1 MLVVELKETIMTCF
15 GEALVRL
22 LESSWGQRLF
32 PGVDIE
38 KIKRRKADGAKR
50 SGGVYFMKNGKL
62 CTAVAA
68 TIESLKLPS
77 ADDEMEPPPPPSVDD
92 QVDCERMIFGYRSL
106 QGTDY
111 EISCPLSMR
120 PPNPTTALWGY
131 LPAPYVAVS
140 VSTTKAGDG
149 SMLELSVN
157 LEGTHQPYMY
167 AAEGLAQLEKVMG
180 VDGGGDR
187 EESAA
192 SQGEA
197 EGYAQSRTAKNL
209 RMRATEDV
217 ISASIVEGTEE
228 ATNDQGLAIPGSLEN
243 LPGVLEDIP
252 KVETSPDENLWFM
265 ALDMNDRCRFQ
276 QPDDGYDPC
285 FGIVLDRGKDDLI

>member
-1 MLVVELKETIMTCF
+1 MTLIPTLLLLLTSWSAPRVVYISI
-15 GEALVRL
+15 R
-22 LESSWGQRLF
+22 
-32 PGVDIE
+32 
-38 KIKRRKADGAKR
+38 
-50 SGGVYFMKNGKL
+50 
-62 CTAVAA
+62 
-68 TIESLKLPS
+68 
-77 ADDEMEPPPPPSVDD
+77 
-92 QVDCERMIFGYRSL
+92 YRSL

-157 LEGTHQPYMY
+157 LEGTHHPYMY

-252 KVETSPDENLWFM
+252 KIETSPDENLWFM

-276 QPDDGYDPC
+276 QPDDDYDPC
-285 FGIVLDRGKDDLI
+285 GCLWYTLGGADGVCGRCGHDRLWHRPGPGEGRSHINGSNTENFARHEIISLRSL